1 MKTFQLQISKVQ
13 LLTCYFRRYFRHMR
27 RESASNQLIWFLSHL
42 KKKLISEKITS
53 RRKFIHDFVKAE
65 AERDTW

>member
-1 MKTFQLQISKVQ
+1 
-13 LLTCYFRRYFRHMR
+13 MR

-65 AERDTW
+65 AERDTSNRVIKLMAIVI